1 MAEPFSISK
10 AIKSFFSGLDW
21 FKALMIGLKILG
33 IAFIGLTIYRAYFME
48 TQSQTQI
55 FRGNVK
61 QVTIRQDRKKTFIP
75 FIEGGVEKN
84 NQTEFETYMRAGL
97 RFEF

>member
-61 QVTIRQDRKKTFIP
+61 QVTIRQDRKKVFIP